1 MNLNALER
9 FALIELLLRQ
19 EGGSLTVPMEELE
32 RLAHT
37 HDGWCAV
44 VLIRPEGLIFK
55 AVSPER
61 RRELLAMGVAER
73 G

>member
-1 MNLNALER
+1 MDLTALER

-19 EGGSLTVPMEELE
+19 EEGSFTMPMEELE

-37 HDGWCAV
+37 HDGWCAI
-44 VLIRPEGLIFK
+44 VLIQPEGLMFK

-61 RRELLAMGVAER
+61 RQELLAMGAVER